1 MLKFPSH
8 SLVNLSTRPA
18 TGNDLPF
25 LYQLHEQ
32 TMRIYIEKGAGAWQ
46 KSIEQDTIRKELS
59 SGDMQIIQID
69 EVPVGVISVQARAEE
84 LFLSMLEI
92 LPQYQK
98 KGIGTFLLENIQK
111 EAAFQ
116 KIPVALQVHQ
126 TNAIAQTFYF
136 RLGFQETGRN
146 RTHLILAWYPAS
158 LVSD

>member
-1 MLKFPSH
+1 MLKFRSY
-8 SLVNLSTRPA
+8 SLVNLSTRQA

-32 TMRIYIEKGAGAWQ
+32 TMRIYIESGHGTWQ
-46 KSIEQDTIRKELS
+46 ESIEQEMIRKTLF
-59 SGDMQIIQID
+59 SGEMQIAQID
-69 EVPVGVISVQARAEE
+69 KVPVGVISVQARTEE
-84 LFLSMLEI
+84 LFLSMIEI

-98 KGIGTFLLENIQK
+98 KGIGTFFLKNIQQ
-111 EAAFQ
+111 EATRQ

-126 TNAIAQTFYF
+126 TNEIAQAFYF

-146 RTHLILAWYPAS
+146 KTSLILAWYPPS